1 MRLSGQYW
9 PCLFFLRKKFERTK
23 TQIKP
28 KPTNK
33 TKLNEQKTTKA
44 TIFCA
49 EKLLRGGKL
58 FLLHFLKKNWHCPD
72 NLIYYT
78 IELFSFDFAV
88 IKILLP
94 IYQFSQVS
102 MAWSS
107 RQATTNTWDFK
118 NCRFKTSERLV
129 PWLWNPYLERG
140 LRHINRT
147 HHYIPFG
154 ER

>member
-1 MRLSGQYW
+1 MI
-9 PCLFFLRKKFERTK
+9 LFFLQKKFERTK

-58 FLLHFLKKNWHCPD
+58 FLLHFLKKID
-72 NLIYYT
+72 IVLITSLT
-78 IELFSFDFAV
+78 IPLNYAV
-88 IKILLP
+88 STLSLLNYFYLP

-147 HHYIPFG
+147 YHYIPFG